1 MVRGRLTSTA
11 IAASLLAMLLAMIQP
26 TSAQAQGTTT
36 TADAT
41 TTATYTNSRCGN
53 SSGRVILSFDD
64 WAYGDPYRATRV
76 GSYLKSR
83 GVRGMFFLVN
93 KFAKQ
98 YPDIISTLRSQGH
111 WVLNHSYSHP
121 DLRTLSDSGVSYQIR
136 NGISSNLLRPPYGSY
151 DSRVAGIASSLGY
164 RICRWT
170 IDTADWQKFDGAY
183 RSVSSIRY
191 RVRSASASAKSSGM
205 VLGHLHTNY
214 PKAVGGIIDDLYAQG
229 YRFCRNTGSV
239 GRTAP
244 FPLTC

>member
-1 MVRGRLTSTA
+1 MERLRLTSTA
-11 IAASLLAMLLAMIQP
+11 VAALLLAVLLAMIQP
-26 TSAQAQGTTT
+26 SSSQAQTTST
-36 TADAT
+36 TA
-41 TTATYTNSRCGN
+41 TATYTNSRCGN
-53 SSGRVILSFDD
+53 SSGRVIVSFDD

-93 KFAKQ
+93 ELAKQ

-111 WVLNHSYSHP
+111 WVLNHSYSHR

-164 RICRWT
+164 RICMWT

-214 PKAVGGIIDDLYAQG
+214 PKAVGGIIDDLHAQG

-244 FPLTC
+244 LPLTC